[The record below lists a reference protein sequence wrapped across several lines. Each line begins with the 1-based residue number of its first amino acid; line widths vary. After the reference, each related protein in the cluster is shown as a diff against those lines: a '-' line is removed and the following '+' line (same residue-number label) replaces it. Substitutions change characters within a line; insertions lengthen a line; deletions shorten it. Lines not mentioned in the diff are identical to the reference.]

1 MSWAI
6 RQTRRFLRTYKRLHT
21 NQVLEVNQAIEAV
34 AENPLLGEP
43 KKGDLKRLRVLKF
56 SCLGQQLL
64 LGYSLETEVKLIY
77 LEALGSHENFYRDA
91 K

>member
-43 KKGDLKRLRVLKF
+43 KKGDLKRLRVHKF

-77 LEALGSHENFYRDA
+77 LEALGYHENFYRDA

>member
-1 MSWAI
+1 VSWAI

>member
-21 NQVLEVNQAIEAV
+21 NQLLEVNQAIEAV

-43 KKGDLKRLRVLKF
+43 KKGDLKSLRVHKF

-64 LGYSLETEVKLIY
+64 LGYSLEAEVKLIY

>member
-6 RQTRRFLRTYKRLHT
+6 KQTRRFLRTYKRLHT
-21 NQVLEVNQAIEAV
+21 NQLLEVNQAIEAV
-34 AENPLLGEP
+34 AANPLLGEP
-43 KKGDLKRLRVLKF
+43 KKGDLKRLRVHKF
-56 SCLGQQLL
+56 KCLGQQLL
-64 LGYSLETEVKLIY
+64 LGYTLETEVKLIY

>member
-6 RQTRRFLRTYKRLHT
+6 KQTRRFLRTYKRLHT
-21 NQVLEVNQAIEAV
+21 NQLHEVNQAIEAV
-34 AENPLLGEP
+34 AANPLLGEP
-43 KKGDLKRLRVLKF
+43 KKGDLKRLRVHKF
-56 SCLGQQLL
+56 KCLGQQLL
-64 LGYSLETEVKLIY
+64 LGYTLEIDVKLIY

>member
-21 NQVLEVNQAIEAV
+21 NQLREVNGAIEAV
-34 AENPLLGEP
+34 AANPLLGES
-43 KKGDLKRLRVLKF
+43 KKGDLKRLRVHKF

-64 LGYSLETEVKLIY
+64 LGYSLEPEVKLIY
-77 LEALGSHENFYRDA
+77 LEALGPHENFYRDA

>member
-6 RQTRRFLRTYKRLHT
+6 KQTRRFLRTYKRLHI
-21 NQVLEVNQAIEAV
+21 NQLHEVNQAIEAV
-34 AENPLLGEP
+34 AANPLLGEP
-43 KKGDLKRLRVLKF
+43 KKGDLKRLRVHKF
-56 SCLGQQLL
+56 KCLGQQLL
-64 LGYSLETEVKLIY
+64 LGYTLETEVKLIY

>member
-21 NQVLEVNQAIEAV
+21 NQLLEVNQAIEAV

-43 KKGDLKRLRVLKF
+43 KKGDL
-56 SCLGQQLL
+56 
-64 LGYSLETEVKLIY
+64 
-77 LEALGSHENFYRDA
+77 
-91 K
+91 

>member
-6 RQTRRFLRTYKRLHT
+6 KQTRRFLRTYKRLHI
-21 NQVLEVNQAIEAV
+21 NQLHEVNQAIEAV
-34 AENPLLGEP
+34 AANPLLGEL
-43 KKGDLKRLRVLKF
+43 KKGDLKRLRVHKF
-56 SCLGQQLL
+56 KCLGQQLL
-64 LGYSLETEVKLIY
+64 LGYTLETEVKLIY